1 MGYLSSLGKVTK
13 NTILKSTPH
22 KLHEEF
28 TVASANTVYQG
39 QPVKLNA
46 AGEVAVWATGDG
58 DALLLGYAMCQTP
71 AAAGELVT
79 IAVRGFMTIMC
90 ITSAAVNCGPVQYGS
105 YDTSTD
111 IGGTTGYNVVATAT
125 VTSGVAASQIGWAL
139 DLADS
144 SNDLIRVLLKY

>member
-13 NTILKSTPH
+13 NTILKSESH
-22 KLHEEF
+22 KLTEEF
-28 TVASANTVYQG
+28 AVASAQTIYQG

-46 AGEVAVWATGDG
+46 AGEVTPWAAADG
-58 DALLLGYAMCQTP
+58 DALLIGFAMCQTP

-79 IAVRGFMTIMC
+79 VWTRGYLVLMAI
-90 ITSAAVNCGPVQYGS
+90 SGAAVDCGPVQYSS

-125 VTSGVAASQIGWAL
+125 VTSGVAASMIGWAL
-139 DLADS
+139 DAADGA
-144 SNDLIRVLLKY
+144 NDLIRVLLKN

>member
-13 NTILKSTPH
+13 NTILKSESH

-28 TVASANTVYQG
+28 TVAAGQTIYQG

-46 AGEVAVWATGDG
+46 AGEVLVYATADG

-71 AAAGELVT
+71 AIAGELVT
-79 IAVRGFMTIMC
+79 IAVRGYLTIMA
-90 ITSAAVNCGPVQYGS
+90 ISGGAVNCGPVQYSS

-111 IGGTTGYNVVATAT
+111 IGGTTGYNVVATAA
-125 VTSGVAASQIGWAL
+125 VTSGVAANQIGWAL
-139 DLADS
+139 DLADGA
-144 SNDLIRVLLKY
+144 NDLIRVLLKY